1 LHLTRRFVWDRLKAL
16 GKILKAE
23 KTDPSQIFRNQYG
36 KLHENARPHFAK
48 TTQQIVENLGWEV
61 LSHPAYSSDYYLF
74 RSMQHFL
81 SEKTFQDIES
91 VRKEVAQYFASET
104 VNFFEMVGRFFFVIF
119 L

>member
-1 LHLTRRFVWDRLKAL
+1 
-16 GKILKAE
+16 
-23 KTDPSQIFRNQYG
+23 
-36 KLHENARPHFAK
+36 
-48 TTQQIVENLGWEV
+48 
-61 LSHPAYSSDYYLF
+61 
-74 RSMQHFL
+74 MQHFL